1 MTIIYNSTTCHR
13 IIAEVVR
20 TKGGF
25 RERDIWKNPHI
36 VERAETWNT
45 AHKVVNV
52 VEVAADIDGYRAG
65 FAVDLV
71 TRSIVG

>member
-1 MTIIYNSTTCHR
+1 MTIIYNSTTVKR
-13 IIAEVVR
+13 IIRDVV
-20 TKGGF
+20 KAQGGY
-25 RERDIWKNPHI
+25 RERAIIDAPHI

-52 VEVAADIDGYRAG
+52 TEVAADIDGYRAG

>member
-1 MTIIYNSTTCHR
+1 MTIIYNSTTVKR
-13 IIAEVVR
+13 IIREVVK
-20 TKGGF
+20 TQGGY
-25 RERDIWKNPHI
+25 RERAIMDAPHT

-52 VEVAADIDGYRAG
+52 LEVAADIDGYRAG